1 MTCVEGV
8 KRLVKSFGKPFKDD
22 FQLLE
27 ENLSVAKEEVDR
39 EIDLASDQKLDQI
52 YKRQQV
58 EIEKSQLQRLQY
70 LSEAEENKNFRSQQT
85 IALAESKELRIQ
97 KNIKEEG
104 KFVSSII

>member
-1 MTCVEGV
+1 M
-8 KRLVKSFGKPFKDD
+8 
-22 FQLLE
+22 LE

-104 KFVSSII
+104 RFVSSII